1 MFIPEKEYE
10 KILKSMPIFCI
21 DFLIVHNGNYL
32 LIERTEEPLKGVSWV
47 IGGRMQL
54 NETIEDF
61 AWRVQSR
68 EIGHFVGVGKLIGFS
83 NYFFPEVE
91 ESRAVHTPTLL
102 YKVEVSEKF
111 DPIIDETSCS
121 FKWSDKLPEELKKQ
135 TDFIID
141 YE

>member
-1 MFIPEKEYE
+1 MFIPEKEYQ

-21 DFLIVHNGNYL
+21 DFIIEHDGKYL
-32 LIERTEEPLKGVSWV
+32 LIERTQEPLKGVKWV

-54 NETIEDF
+54 NETIENF

-68 EIGHFVGVGKLIGFS
+68 EIGHFVGTGNLIGFS

-102 YKVEVSEKF
+102 YHVKVPKQFEPV
-111 DPIIDETSCS
+111 IDDTSCS
-121 FKWSDKLPEELKKQ
+121 YSWTSELPEELKKQ
-135 TDFIID
+135 TDFVVKL
-141 YE
+141 